1 MNEIK
6 SLADQLREKLRNG
19 EKGSGEQEKTLASLS
34 KPKKPPKKPSADSGK
49 AEAFLRAI
57 DGFKLEGT
65 EKSLVRVDR
74 LTMLLLERMKLAKSI
89 DINSF
94 IVFALHSFI
103 EHHPWL
109 PEHIQETLNSAVPR
123 PAQLFSSHLP
133 CA

>member
-49 AEAFLRAI
+49 AEAFFRAI

-65 EKSLVRVDR
+65 EKSLIRVDR
-74 LTMLLLERMKLAKSI
+74 RTMHLLKRMKLAKGI
-89 DINSF
+89 DMNRF
-94 IVFALHSFI
+94 IVFALHRFI
-103 EHHPWL
+103 EQHPWL
-109 PEHIQETLNSAVPR
+109 PEHIQETLKNAEP
-123 PAQLFSSHLP
+123 
-133 CA
+133 